1 MKEKYQNTAEYFDA
15 YQVKETAA
23 VKPFER
29 QEHEP
34 ADEKERKKYEKYY
47 YGRYK
52 GENLEGVPHGLGKLQ
67 WDLPNS
73 DLIQST
79 SGVRKLF
86 RGQLQ
91 QGMLLSGYLEFYC
104 KSFYIGDFNPTM
116 NPAVSLAS
124 SLLGVTSALFDGLFG
139 TKTFVSESLFLA
151 KLAPRILAE
160 VAVQLAGAALAAW
173 FFRVLFP
180 EDR

>member
-1 MKEKYQNTAEYFDA
+1 MPAPNTVAYGVHLKEKYQNTAEYFDA

-52 GENLEGVPHGLGKLQ
+52 GENIEGVPHGQGKLQ

-104 KSFYIGDFNPTM
+104 KSFYIGDFNPT
-116 NPAVSLAS
+116 NN
-124 SLLGVTSALFDGLFG
+124 
-139 TKTFVSESLFLA
+139 
-151 KLAPRILAE
+151 KLHG
-160 VAVQLAGAALAAW
+160 AGRFSQTDDIYYQGYW
-173 FFRVLFP
+173 VNGHRHG
-180 EDR
+180 